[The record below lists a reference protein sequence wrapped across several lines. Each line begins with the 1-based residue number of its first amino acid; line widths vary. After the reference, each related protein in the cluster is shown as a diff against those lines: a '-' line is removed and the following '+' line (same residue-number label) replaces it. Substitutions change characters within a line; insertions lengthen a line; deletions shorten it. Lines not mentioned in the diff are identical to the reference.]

1 MAIGSLSSLG
11 LGSKVLN
18 YDVID
23 KLKDADEKA
32 LIAPLDKKMEQN
44 VEKQKALVE
53 IKTLLS
59 ALKGPVKTLSDYS
72 TYISRKSNVT
82 GDALSASVGAGV
94 PIQDIKVDV
103 QNLAQGDI
111 NELGAKFSSRDDIFS
126 QVDTTL
132 KFYTQNKDYAVDIK
146 AGMTLGD
153 VAQSI
158 TDATNGEVM
167 GIVMKTGG
175 NDPYQL
181 MVNTKNT
188 GEDNRIYFGSHL
200 QSTLTNKNALSLGV
214 DGSGKSEV
222 SLNLKGAD
230 GNMHEVPIMLELP
243 ESASIKQKNTAIQKA
258 MEQAL
263 ENDPNFKDL
272 IANGDISIDT
282 LHGGDSLIIN
292 DRRGGNI
299 EVKGSKAKE
308 LGFLQTTTQESD
320 LLKSSRT
327 IKEGK
332 LEGVVSLNGQKLD
345 LSALTKESNTSEEN
359 TDAIIQAIN
368 SKEGL
373 NAFKNAEGK
382 LVINSKTGML
392 TIKGEDASGK
402 ASLKDLGLNAGMVQS
417 YEASQNTLFM
427 SKNLQKAS
435 DSEFTYNGVSIT
447 RPTNEVNDVIS
458 GVNITLEQTTE
469 PNKPAIISVSRDNQ
483 AIIDSLKEFVKAYN
497 ELIPKLDED
506 TRYDADTK
514 IAGIF
519 NGVGDIR
526 TIRSSLNNVFS
537 YSVHTDNGV
546 ESLMK
551 YGLSLDDK
559 GVMSLDEAKLSS
571 ALNSNP
577 KATQDFFYGSDSKD
591 MGGREIHQEGIFSKF
606 NQVIA
611 NLIDGGNAKLKI
623 YEDSLDR
630 DAKSLTK
637 DKENAQELLKTR
649 YNIMAERF
657 AAYDSQ
663 ISKAN
668 QKFNSVQ
675 MMIDQAA
682 AKKN

>member
-59 ALKGPVKTLSDYS
+59 SLKGPVKTLSDYS

-132 KFYTQNKDYAVDIK
+132 KFYTQNKDYAVNIK

-188 GEDNRIYFGSHL
+188 GEDNRVYFGSHL
-200 QSTLTNKNALSLGV
+200 QSTLTNKNALSLGI

-258 MEQAL
+258 IEQAL

-282 LHGGDSLIIN
+282 LHGGESLIIN

-299 EVKGSKAKE
+299 EIKGSKAKE

-332 LEGVVSLNGQKLD
+332 LEGVISLNGQKLD
-345 LSALTKESNTSEEN
+345 LKALTKESNTSEEN

-368 SKEGL
+368 AKEGL

-392 TIKGEDASGK
+392 TIKGEDALGK
-402 ASLKDLGLNAGMVQS
+402 ASLKDLGLSAGIMQS
-417 YEASQNTLFM
+417 YEASQDTLFRA
-427 SKNLQKAS
+427 KNLQKAS

-447 RPTNEVNDVIS
+447 RHTNEVNDVIS

-526 TIRSSLNNVFS
+526 AIRSSLNNVFS

>member
-132 KFYTQNKDYAVDIK
+132 KFYTQNKDYAVNIK

-258 MEQAL
+258 IEQAL

-282 LHGGDSLIIN
+282 LHGGESLIIN

-299 EVKGSKAKE
+299 EIKGSKAKE

-332 LEGVVSLNGQKLD
+332 LEGVISLNGQKLD
-345 LSALTKESNTSEEN
+345 LKALTKESNTSEEN

-392 TIKGEDASGK
+392 TIKGEDALGK
-402 ASLKDLGLNAGMVQS
+402 NSLKDLGLNAGMVQS
-417 YEASQNTLFM
+417 YEASQDTLFM

-447 RPTNEVNDVIS
+447 RPTNEVNDVIN

-526 TIRSSLNNVFS
+526 AIRSSLNNVFS

>member
-59 ALKGPVKTLSDYS
+59 SLKGPVKTLSDYS

-132 KFYTQNKDYAVDIK
+132 KFYTQNKDYAIDIK

-258 MEQAL
+258 IEQAL

-282 LHGGDSLIIN
+282 LHGGESLIIN

-308 LGFLQTTTQESD
+308 LGFLQTATQESD

-332 LEGVVSLNGQKLD
+332 LEGVISLNGQKLD
-345 LSALTKESNTSEEN
+345 LKALTKESNTSEEN

-368 SKEGL
+368 AKEGL

-392 TIKGEDASGK
+392 TIKGEDALGK
-402 ASLKDLGLNAGMVQS
+402 ASLKDLGLSTGMVQS
-417 YEASQNTLFM
+417 YEASQDTLFM

-435 DSEFTYNGVSIT
+435 DSAFTYNGVSIT

-483 AIIDSLKEFVKAYN
+483 AIIDSLTEFVKAYN

-526 TIRSSLNNVFS
+526 AIRSSLNNVFS

>member
-188 GEDNRIYFGSHL
+188 GEDNRVYFGSHL

-230 GNMHEVPIMLELP
+230 GNMHEVPIVLELP

-282 LHGGDSLIIN
+282 LHGGESLIIN

-332 LEGVVSLNGQKLD
+332 LEGVISLNGQKLD
-345 LSALTKESNTSEEN
+345 LKALTKESNTSEEN

-368 SKEGL
+368 AKEGL

-392 TIKGEDASGK
+392 TIKGEDALGK

-417 YEASQNTLFM
+417 YEASQGTLFM

>member
-188 GEDNRIYFGSHL
+188 GEDNRVYFGSHL

-243 ESASIKQKNTAIQKA
+243 ESTSIKQKNTAIQKA
-258 MEQAL
+258 IEQAL

-282 LHGGDSLIIN
+282 LHGGESLIIN

-299 EVKGSKAKE
+299 EIKGSKAKE
-308 LGFLQTTTQESD
+308 LGFLQTATQESD

-332 LEGVVSLNGQKLD
+332 LEGVISLNGQKLD
-345 LSALTKESNTSEEN
+345 LKALTKEGNTSEEN

-368 SKEGL
+368 AKEGL

-392 TIKGEDASGK
+392 TIKGEDALGK

-447 RPTNEVNDVIS
+447 RPTNEVNDVIN

>member
-200 QSTLTNKNALSLGV
+200 QSTLTNKNALSLGI
-214 DGSGKSEV
+214 DGSGKSEL

-258 MEQAL
+258 IEQAL
-263 ENDPNFKDL
+263 ENDPNFRDL

-282 LHGGDSLIIN
+282 LHGGESLIIN

-299 EVKGSKAKE
+299 EIKGSKAKE
-308 LGFLQTTTQESD
+308 LGFLQTATQESD

-332 LEGVVSLNGQKLD
+332 LEGVISLNGQKLD
-345 LSALTKESNTSEEN
+345 LKTLTKESNTSEEN

-368 SKEGL
+368 AKEGL
-373 NAFKNAEGK
+373 SAFKNAEGK

-392 TIKGEDASGK
+392 TIKGEDALGK
-402 ASLKDLGLNAGMVQS
+402 NSLKDLGLSAGMVQS
-417 YEASQNTLFM
+417 YEASQDTLFM

-447 RPTNEVNDVIS
+447 RPTNEVNDVIN

>member
-59 ALKGPVKTLSDYS
+59 SLKGPVKTLSDYS

-200 QSTLTNKNALSLGV
+200 QSTLTNKNALSLGL
-214 DGSGKSEV
+214 DGNGKSEL

-258 MEQAL
+258 IEQAL

-282 LHGGDSLIIN
+282 LHGGESLIIN

-299 EVKGSKAKE
+299 EIKGSKAKE

-332 LEGVVSLNGQKLD
+332 LEGVISLNGQKLD
-345 LSALTKESNTSEEN
+345 LKALTKESNTSEEN

-368 SKEGL
+368 AKEGL

-392 TIKGEDASGK
+392 TIKGEDALGK
-402 ASLKDLGLNAGMVQS
+402 NSLKDLGLSAGIMQS
-417 YEASQNTLFM
+417 YEASQDTLFK

-435 DSEFTYNGVSIT
+435 DSQFTYNGVSIT
-447 RPTNEVNDVIS
+447 RPTNEVNDVIN

-526 TIRSSLNNVFS
+526 AIRSSLNNVFS

>member
-188 GEDNRIYFGSHL
+188 GEDNRVYFGSHL

-258 MEQAL
+258 IEQAL

-282 LHGGDSLIIN
+282 LHGGESLIIN

-299 EVKGSKAKE
+299 EIKGSKAKE

-332 LEGVVSLNGQKLD
+332 LEGVISLNGQKLD
-345 LSALTKESNTSEEN
+345 LKALTKESNTSEEN

-373 NAFKNAEGK
+373 SAFKNAEGK

-392 TIKGEDASGK
+392 TIKGEDALGK
-402 ASLKDLGLNAGMVQS
+402 ASLKDLGLSAGMVQS
-417 YEASQNTLFM
+417 YEASQDTLFM

-447 RPTNEVNDVIS
+447 RPTNEVNDVIN

>member
-200 QSTLTNKNALSLGV
+200 QSTLTNKNTLSLGV
-214 DGSGKSEV
+214 DGSGKSEL

-230 GNMHEVPIMLELP
+230 GSMHEVPIMLELP

-282 LHGGDSLIIN
+282 LHGGESLIIN

-345 LSALTKESNTSEEN
+345 LKALTKESNTSEEN

-368 SKEGL
+368 AKEGL

-392 TIKGEDASGK
+392 TIKGEDALGK
-402 ASLKDLGLNAGMVQS
+402 NSLKDLGLNAGMVQS

-435 DSEFTYNGVSIT
+435 DSQFTYNGVSIT

-526 TIRSSLNNVFS
+526 AIRSSLNNVFS

>member
-132 KFYTQNKDYAVDIK
+132 KFYTQNKDYAVNIK

-258 MEQAL
+258 IEQAL

-282 LHGGDSLIIN
+282 LHGGESLIIN

-332 LEGVVSLNGQKLD
+332 LEGVISLNGQKLD
-345 LSALTKESNTSEEN
+345 LKALTKESNTSEEN

-368 SKEGL
+368 AKEGL

-392 TIKGEDASGK
+392 TIKGEDALGK
-402 ASLKDLGLNAGMVQS
+402 NSLKDLGLNAGMVQS
-417 YEASQNTLFM
+417 YEASQDTLFM

-526 TIRSSLNNVFS
+526 AIRSSLNNVFS

>member
-59 ALKGPVKTLSDYS
+59 SLKGPVKTLSDYS

-132 KFYTQNKDYAVDIK
+132 KFYTQNKDYAVSIK

-258 MEQAL
+258 IEQAL
-263 ENDPNFKDL
+263 ENNPNFKDL

-282 LHGGDSLIIN
+282 LHGGESLIIN

-299 EVKGSKAKE
+299 EIKGSKAKE
-308 LGFLQTTTQESD
+308 LGFLQTTTQGSD

-332 LEGVVSLNGQKLD
+332 LEGVISLNGQKLD
-345 LSALTKESNTSEEN
+345 LSTLTKASNTSEEN

-392 TIKGEDASGK
+392 TIKGEDALGK
-402 ASLKDLGLNAGMVQS
+402 NSLKDLGLSAGMVQS
-417 YEASQNTLFM
+417 YEASQDTLFM

-447 RPTNEVNDVIS
+447 RPTNEVNDVIN

>member
-59 ALKGPVKTLSDYS
+59 SLKGPVKTLSDYS

-132 KFYTQNKDYAVDIK
+132 KFYTQNKDYAVAIK

-258 MEQAL
+258 IEQAL

-282 LHGGDSLIIN
+282 LHGGESLIIN

-299 EVKGSKAKE
+299 EIKGSKAKE

-392 TIKGEDASGK
+392 TIKGEDALGK

-435 DSEFTYNGVSIT
+435 DSAFTYNGVSIT

-483 AIIDSLKEFVKAYN
+483 AIIDSLSEFVKAYN

-526 TIRSSLNNVFS
+526 AIRSSLNNVFS

-571 ALNSNP
+571 ALNANP

>member
-132 KFYTQNKDYAVDIK
+132 KFYTQNKDYAVSIK

-188 GEDNRIYFGSHL
+188 GEDNRVYFGSHL

-214 DGSGKSEV
+214 DGSAKSEL

-258 MEQAL
+258 IEQAL

-282 LHGGDSLIIN
+282 LHGGESLIIN

-299 EVKGSKAKE
+299 EIKGSKAKE

-332 LEGVVSLNGQKLD
+332 LEGVISLNGQKLD
-345 LSALTKESNTSEEN
+345 LKALTKEGNTSEEN

-368 SKEGL
+368 AKEGL

-392 TIKGEDASGK
+392 TIKGEDALGK
-402 ASLKDLGLNAGMVQS
+402 ASLKDLGLSAGMVQS

-435 DSEFTYNGVSIT
+435 DSQFTYNGVSIT

-526 TIRSSLNNVFS
+526 AIRSSLNNVFS

>member
-59 ALKGPVKTLSDYS
+59 SLKGPVKTLSDYS

-132 KFYTQNKDYAVDIK
+132 KFYTQNKDYAVNIK

-258 MEQAL
+258 IEQAL

-282 LHGGDSLIIN
+282 LHGGESLIIN

-345 LSALTKESNTSEEN
+345 LSTLTKESNTSEEN

-368 SKEGL
+368 AKEGL

-392 TIKGEDASGK
+392 TIKGEDALGK
-402 ASLKDLGLNAGMVQS
+402 NSLKDLGLSAGMVQS
-417 YEASQNTLFM
+417 YEASQDTLFRA
-427 SKNLQKAS
+427 KNLQKAS

-447 RPTNEVNDVIS
+447 RPTNEVNDVIN

-483 AIIDSLKEFVKAYN
+483 AIIDSLTEFVKAYN

-526 TIRSSLNNVFS
+526 AIRSSLNNVFS

>member
-188 GEDNRIYFGSHL
+188 GEDNRVYFGSHL
-200 QSTLTNKNALSLGV
+200 QSTLTNKNALSLGL
-214 DGSGKSEV
+214 DGAGKSEL

-258 MEQAL
+258 IEQAL

-282 LHGGDSLIIN
+282 LHGGESLIIN

-299 EVKGSKAKE
+299 EIKGSKAKE
-308 LGFLQTTTQESD
+308 LGFLQTATQESD

-332 LEGVVSLNGQKLD
+332 LEGVISLNGQKLD
-345 LSALTKESNTSEEN
+345 LKALTKEGNTSEEN

-373 NAFKNAEGK
+373 SAFKNAEGK

-392 TIKGEDASGK
+392 TIKGEDALGK
-402 ASLKDLGLNAGMVQS
+402 NSLKDLGLSAGMVQS
-417 YEASQNTLFM
+417 YEASQDTLFM

-526 TIRSSLNNVFS
+526 AIRSSLNNVFS

>member
-258 MEQAL
+258 IEQAL

-282 LHGGDSLIIN
+282 LHGGESLIIN

-299 EVKGSKAKE
+299 EIKGSKAKE
-308 LGFLQTTTQESD
+308 LGFLQTATQESD

-332 LEGVVSLNGQKLD
+332 LEGVISLNGQKLD

-368 SKEGL
+368 AKEGL

-392 TIKGEDASGK
+392 TIKGEDALGK
-402 ASLKDLGLNAGMVQS
+402 ASLKDLGLSAGMVQS
-417 YEASQNTLFM
+417 YEASQDTLFRA
-427 SKNLQKAS
+427 KNLQKAS

-447 RPTNEVNDVIS
+447 RPTNEVNDVIN

-483 AIIDSLKEFVKAYN
+483 AIIDSLTEFVKAYN

-526 TIRSSLNNVFS
+526 AIRSSLNNVFS
-537 YSVHTDNGV
+537 YSVHTDSRV

>member
-132 KFYTQNKDYAVDIK
+132 KFYTQNKDYAVNIK

-200 QSTLTNKNALSLGV
+200 QSTLTNKNALSLGL

-258 MEQAL
+258 IEQAL

-299 EVKGSKAKE
+299 EIKGSKAKE

-332 LEGVVSLNGQKLD
+332 LEGVISLNGQKLD
-345 LSALTKESNTSEEN
+345 LKALTKESNTSEEN

-373 NAFKNAEGK
+373 SAFKNAEGK

-392 TIKGEDASGK
+392 TIKGEDALGK

-417 YEASQNTLFM
+417 YEASQDTLFM

-447 RPTNEVNDVIS
+447 RPTNEVNDVIN

>member
-214 DGSGKSEV
+214 DGSAKSEV

-282 LHGGDSLIIN
+282 LHGGESLIIN

-332 LEGVVSLNGQKLD
+332 LEGVISLNGQKLD
-345 LSALTKESNTSEEN
+345 LKALTKESNTSEEN

-373 NAFKNAEGK
+373 SAFKNAEGK

-402 ASLKDLGLNAGMVQS
+402 ASLKDLGLNAGIMQS
-417 YEASQNTLFM
+417 YEASQDTLFM

-611 NLIDGGNAKLKI
+611 NLIDGGSAKLKI

>member
-94 PIQDIKVDV
+94 PIQDVKVDV

-188 GEDNRIYFGSHL
+188 GEDNRVYFGSHL

-214 DGSGKSEV
+214 DGSGKSEL

-282 LHGGDSLIIN
+282 LHGGESLIIN

-299 EVKGSKAKE
+299 EIKGSKAKE
-308 LGFLQTTTQESD
+308 LGFLQTATQESD

-332 LEGVVSLNGQKLD
+332 LEGVISLNGQKLD
-345 LSALTKESNTSEEN
+345 LKALTKESNTSEEN

-368 SKEGL
+368 AKEGL

-392 TIKGEDASGK
+392 TIKGEDALGK
-402 ASLKDLGLNAGMVQS
+402 NSLKDLGLNAGMVQS
-417 YEASQNTLFM
+417 YEASQGTLFM

-447 RPTNEVNDVIS
+447 RPTNEVNDVIN

-526 TIRSSLNNVFS
+526 AIRSSLNNVFS

>member
-132 KFYTQNKDYAVDIK
+132 KFYTQNKDYAVNIK

-243 ESASIKQKNTAIQKA
+243 ESTSIKQKNTAIQKA
-258 MEQAL
+258 IEQAL

-282 LHGGDSLIIN
+282 LHGGESLIIN
-292 DRRGGNI
+292 DRRGGSI

-332 LEGVVSLNGQKLD
+332 LEGVISLNGQKLD
-345 LSALTKESNTSEEN
+345 LKTLTKEGNTSEEN

-368 SKEGL
+368 AKEGL
-373 NAFKNAEGK
+373 SAFKNAEGK

-392 TIKGEDASGK
+392 TIKGEDALGK

-435 DSEFTYNGVSIT
+435 DSAFTYNGVSIT
-447 RPTNEVNDVIS
+447 RPTNEINDVIS

>member
-59 ALKGPVKTLSDYS
+59 SLKGPVKTLSDYS

-188 GEDNRIYFGSHL
+188 GEDNRVYFGSHL
-200 QSTLTNKNALSLGV
+200 QSTLTNKNALSLGL
-214 DGSGKSEV
+214 DGAGKSEL

-243 ESASIKQKNTAIQKA
+243 ESASVKQKNTAIQKA
-258 MEQAL
+258 IEQAL

-282 LHGGDSLIIN
+282 LHGGESLIIN

-299 EVKGSKAKE
+299 EIKGSKAKE

-332 LEGVVSLNGQKLD
+332 LEGVISLNGQKLD
-345 LSALTKESNTSEEN
+345 LKALTKEGNTSEEN

-368 SKEGL
+368 AKEGL

-392 TIKGEDASGK
+392 TIKGEDALGK
-402 ASLKDLGLNAGMVQS
+402 ASLKDLGLNAGIMQS
-417 YEASQNTLFM
+417 YEASQNTLFRA
-427 SKNLQKAS
+427 KNLQKAS
-435 DSEFTYNGVSIT
+435 DSQFTYNGVSIT
-447 RPTNEVNDVIS
+447 RPTNEVNDVIN

-469 PNKPAIISVSRDNQ
+469 PNKPAIISVIRDNQ

>member
-132 KFYTQNKDYAVDIK
+132 KFYTQNKDYAIDIK

-200 QSTLTNKNALSLGV
+200 QSTLTNKNALSLGI
-214 DGSGKSEV
+214 DGSGKSEL

-258 MEQAL
+258 IEQAL

-282 LHGGDSLIIN
+282 LHGGESLIIN

-332 LEGVVSLNGQKLD
+332 LEGVISLNGQKLD
-345 LSALTKESNTSEEN
+345 LKALTKEGNTSEEN

-368 SKEGL
+368 AKEGL

-392 TIKGEDASGK
+392 TIKGEDALGK
-402 ASLKDLGLNAGMVQS
+402 NSLKDLGLNAGMVQS

-526 TIRSSLNNVFS
+526 AIRSSLNNVFS

>member
-59 ALKGPVKTLSDYS
+59 SLKGPVKTLSDYS

-282 LHGGDSLIIN
+282 LHGGESLIIN

-299 EVKGSKAKE
+299 EIKGSKAKE
-308 LGFLQTTTQESD
+308 LGFLQTATQESD

-345 LSALTKESNTSEEN
+345 LKALTKESNTSEEN

-392 TIKGEDASGK
+392 TIKGEDALGK
-402 ASLKDLGLNAGMVQS
+402 NSLKDLGLNAGMVQS

-447 RPTNEVNDVIS
+447 RPTNEINDVIS

>member
-59 ALKGPVKTLSDYS
+59 SLKGPVKTLSDYS

-214 DGSGKSEV
+214 DRSGKSEV

-230 GNMHEVPIMLELP
+230 GNMHEVPIMLKLP

-258 MEQAL
+258 IEQAL

-282 LHGGDSLIIN
+282 LHGGESLIIN

-299 EVKGSKAKE
+299 EIKGSKAKE
-308 LGFLQTTTQESD
+308 LGFLQTATQESD

-332 LEGVVSLNGQKLD
+332 LEGVISLNGQKLD
-345 LSALTKESNTSEEN
+345 LKALTKESNTSEEN
-359 TDAIIQAIN
+359 TDAIVQAIN
-368 SKEGL
+368 TKEGL
-373 NAFKNAEGK
+373 SAFKNAEGK

-392 TIKGEDASGK
+392 TIKGEDALGK
-402 ASLKDLGLNAGMVQS
+402 DSLKDLGLNAGMVQS

-435 DSEFTYNGVSIT
+435 DSTFTYNGVSIT

-483 AIIDSLKEFVKAYN
+483 AIIDSLTEFVKAYN

-526 TIRSSLNNVFS
+526 AIRSSLNNVFS

>member
-111 NELGAKFSSRDDIFS
+111 NELGTKFSSRDDIFS

-132 KFYTQNKDYAVDIK
+132 KFYTQNKDYAVNIK

-158 TDATNGEVM
+158 TDATNGEMM

-258 MEQAL
+258 IEQAL

-282 LHGGDSLIIN
+282 LHGGESLIIN

-299 EVKGSKAKE
+299 EIKGSKAKE

-332 LEGVVSLNGQKLD
+332 LEGVISLNGQKLD
-345 LSALTKESNTSEEN
+345 LKALTKESNTSEEN

-392 TIKGEDASGK
+392 TIKGEDALGK
-402 ASLKDLGLNAGMVQS
+402 NSLKDLGLNAGMVQS
-417 YEASQNTLFM
+417 YEASQDTLFM

-447 RPTNEVNDVIS
+447 RPTNEVNDVIN

-526 TIRSSLNNVFS
+526 AIRSSLNNVFS

>member
-59 ALKGPVKTLSDYS
+59 SLKGPVKTLSDYS
-72 TYISRKSNVT
+72 TYISRKSNIT

-188 GEDNRIYFGSHL
+188 GEDNRVYFGSHL
-200 QSTLTNKNALSLGV
+200 QSTLTNKNALSLGL
-214 DGSGKSEV
+214 DGAGKSEL

-230 GNMHEVPIMLELP
+230 GSMHEVPIMLEFP

-282 LHGGDSLIIN
+282 LHGGESLIIN

-320 LLKSSRT
+320 LLKSART

-332 LEGVVSLNGQKLD
+332 LEGVISLNGQKLD
-345 LSALTKESNTSEEN
+345 LKALTKESNTSEEN

-373 NAFKNAEGK
+373 SAFKNAEGK

-392 TIKGEDASGK
+392 TIKGEDALGK
-402 ASLKDLGLNAGMVQS
+402 NSLKDLGLNAGMVQS

-447 RPTNEVNDVIS
+447 RPTNEVNDVIN

>member
-282 LHGGDSLIIN
+282 LHGGESLIIN

-332 LEGVVSLNGQKLD
+332 LEGVISLNGQKLD
-345 LSALTKESNTSEEN
+345 LKALTKEGNTSEEN
-359 TDAIIQAIN
+359 TDAIVQAIN
-368 SKEGL
+368 AKEGL

-392 TIKGEDASGK
+392 TIKGEDALGK
-402 ASLKDLGLNAGMVQS
+402 NSLKDLGLSAGMVQS

-447 RPTNEVNDVIS
+447 RPTNEVNDVIN

>member
-132 KFYTQNKDYAVDIK
+132 KFYTQNKDYAVNIK

-188 GEDNRIYFGSHL
+188 GEDNRVYFGSHL

-258 MEQAL
+258 IEQAL

-282 LHGGDSLIIN
+282 LHGGESLIIN

-299 EVKGSKAKE
+299 EIKGSKAKE

-332 LEGVVSLNGQKLD
+332 LEGVISLNGQKLD
-345 LSALTKESNTSEEN
+345 LKALTKEGNTSEEN

-368 SKEGL
+368 AKEGL

-392 TIKGEDASGK
+392 TIKGEDALGK
-402 ASLKDLGLNAGMVQS
+402 ASLKDLGLSAGMVQS

-447 RPTNEVNDVIS
+447 RPTNEVNDVIN

-559 GVMSLDEAKLSS
+559 GVMSLDETKLSS

-591 MGGREIHQEGIFSKF
+591 MGGREIYQEGIFSKF

>member
-111 NELGAKFSSRDDIFS
+111 NELGAKFSSRDDVFS

-188 GEDNRIYFGSHL
+188 GEDNRIYFGSYL
-200 QSTLTNKNALSLGV
+200 QSTLANKNALSLGL
-214 DGSGKSEV
+214 DGAGKSEL

-230 GNMHEVPIMLELP
+230 GNMHEVPIMLELH
-243 ESASIKQKNTAIQKA
+243 ESTSIKQKNTAIQKA
-258 MEQAL
+258 IEQAL

-282 LHGGDSLIIN
+282 LHGGESLIIN

-299 EVKGSKAKE
+299 EIKGSKAKE

-332 LEGVVSLNGQKLD
+332 LEGVISLNGQKLD

-392 TIKGEDASGK
+392 TIKGEDALGK

-435 DSEFTYNGVSIT
+435 DSAFTYNGVSIT
-447 RPTNEVNDVIS
+447 RPTNEVNDVIN

-526 TIRSSLNNVFS
+526 AIRSSLNNVFS

>member
-59 ALKGPVKTLSDYS
+59 SLKGPVKTLSDYS

-146 AGMTLGD
+146 SGMTLGD

-188 GEDNRIYFGSHL
+188 GEDNRVYFGSHL
-200 QSTLTNKNALSLGV
+200 QSTLTNKNALSLGL
-214 DGSGKSEV
+214 DGSGKSEL

-258 MEQAL
+258 IEQAL

-282 LHGGDSLIIN
+282 LHGGESLIIN

-299 EVKGSKAKE
+299 EIKGSKAKE

-332 LEGVVSLNGQKLD
+332 LEGVISLNGQKLD
-345 LSALTKESNTSEEN
+345 LKALTKEGNTSEQN

-368 SKEGL
+368 AKEGL

-392 TIKGEDASGK
+392 TIKGEDALGK
-402 ASLKDLGLNAGMVQS
+402 DSLKDLGLSAGMVQS
-417 YEASQNTLFM
+417 YEASQDTLFM

-435 DSEFTYNGVSIT
+435 DSQFTYNGVSIT

-559 GVMSLDEAKLSS
+559 GVMSLDESKLSS

>member
-59 ALKGPVKTLSDYS
+59 SLKGPVKTLSDYS
-72 TYISRKSNVT
+72 TYISRKSSVT

-132 KFYTQNKDYAVDIK
+132 KFYTQNKDYAVNIK

-188 GEDNRIYFGSHL
+188 GEDNRIYFGSYL

-230 GNMHEVPIMLELP
+230 GSMHEVPIMLELP

-258 MEQAL
+258 IEQAL

-282 LHGGDSLIIN
+282 LHGGESLIIS

-299 EVKGSKAKE
+299 EIKGSKAKE

-320 LLKSSRT
+320 LLKSSCT

-345 LSALTKESNTSEEN
+345 LSALTKESNTSKEN
-359 TDAIIQAIN
+359 TDAIVQAIN
-368 SKEGL
+368 AKEGL

-392 TIKGEDASGK
+392 AIKGEDALGK
-402 ASLKDLGLNAGMVQS
+402 ANLKDLGLNAGMVQS
-417 YEASQNTLFM
+417 YEASQGTLFM

-435 DSEFTYNGVSIT
+435 DSAFTYNGVSIT

-483 AIIDSLKEFVKAYN
+483 AIIDSLTEFVKAYN

-526 TIRSSLNNVFS
+526 AIRSSLNNVFS
-537 YSVHTDNGV
+537 YSVHTDNRI

>member
-59 ALKGPVKTLSDYS
+59 SLKGPVKTLSDYS

-82 GDALSASVGAGV
+82 GDALSASVEAGV

-132 KFYTQNKDYAVDIK
+132 KFYTQNKDYAIDIK

-200 QSTLTNKNALSLGV
+200 QSTLTNKNALSLGL
-214 DGSGKSEV
+214 DGNGKSEL

-282 LHGGDSLIIN
+282 LHGGESLIIN

-299 EVKGSKAKE
+299 EIKGSKAKE

-332 LEGVVSLNGQKLD
+332 LEGVISLNGQKLD
-345 LSALTKESNTSEEN
+345 LKALTKEGNTSEEN

-368 SKEGL
+368 AKEGL

-392 TIKGEDASGK
+392 TIKGEDALGK
-402 ASLKDLGLNAGMVQS
+402 NSLKDLGLSAGMVQS
-417 YEASQNTLFM
+417 YEASQDTLFK

-435 DSEFTYNGVSIT
+435 DSQFTYNGVSIT

>member
-188 GEDNRIYFGSHL
+188 GEDNRVYFGSHL

-230 GNMHEVPIMLELP
+230 GNMHEVPIVLELP

-282 LHGGDSLIIN
+282 LHGGESLIIN

-299 EVKGSKAKE
+299 EIKGSKAKE
-308 LGFLQTTTQESD
+308 LGFLQTATQESD

-332 LEGVVSLNGQKLD
+332 LEGVISLNGQKLD
-345 LSALTKESNTSEEN
+345 LKALTKEGNTSEQN

-368 SKEGL
+368 AKEGL

-392 TIKGEDASGK
+392 TIKGEDALGK
-402 ASLKDLGLNAGMVQS
+402 NSLKDLGLNAGMVQS
-417 YEASQNTLFM
+417 YEASQDTLFM

-447 RPTNEVNDVIS
+447 RPTNEVNDVIN

-526 TIRSSLNNVFS
+526 AIRSSLNNVFS

>member
-214 DGSGKSEV
+214 DGSGKSEL

-258 MEQAL
+258 IEQAL

-282 LHGGDSLIIN
+282 LHGGESLIIN

-299 EVKGSKAKE
+299 EIKGSKAKE
-308 LGFLQTTTQESD
+308 LGFLQTATQESD

-345 LSALTKESNTSEEN
+345 LKALTKEGNTSEEN

-368 SKEGL
+368 AKEGL

-392 TIKGEDASGK
+392 TIKGEDALGK
-402 ASLKDLGLNAGMVQS
+402 NSLKDLGLNAGMVQS
-417 YEASQNTLFM
+417 YEASQDTLFM

-447 RPTNEVNDVIS
+447 RPTNEVNDVIN

-526 TIRSSLNNVFS
+526 AIRSSLNNVFS

>member
-282 LHGGDSLIIN
+282 LHGGESLIIN

-345 LSALTKESNTSEEN
+345 LKALTKESNTSEEN

-368 SKEGL
+368 TKEGL
-373 NAFKNAEGK
+373 SAFKNAEGK

-392 TIKGEDASGK
+392 TIKGEDALGK
-402 ASLKDLGLNAGMVQS
+402 NSLKDLGLNAGMVQS

-447 RPTNEVNDVIS
+447 RPTNEVNDVIN

-611 NLIDGGNAKLKI
+611 NLIDEGNAKLKI

>member
-132 KFYTQNKDYAVDIK
+132 KFYTQNKDYAVNIK
-146 AGMTLGD
+146 AGITLGD

-200 QSTLTNKNALSLGV
+200 QSTLTNKNALSLEI
-214 DGSGKSEV
+214 DGSGKSEL

-258 MEQAL
+258 IEQAL

-282 LHGGDSLIIN
+282 LHGGESLIIN

-299 EVKGSKAKE
+299 EIKGSKAKE
-308 LGFLQTTTQESD
+308 LGFLQTATQESD

-332 LEGVVSLNGQKLD
+332 LEGVISLNGQKLD
-345 LSALTKESNTSEEN
+345 LKALTKEGNTSEEN

-368 SKEGL
+368 AKEGL

-392 TIKGEDASGK
+392 TIKGEDALGK

-417 YEASQNTLFM
+417 YEASQDTLFM

-469 PNKPAIISVSRDNQ
+469 PNKPAIISVSRDDQ

>member
-59 ALKGPVKTLSDYS
+59 SLKGPVKTLSDYS

-230 GNMHEVPIMLELP
+230 GNMHEVPIVLELP

-258 MEQAL
+258 IEQAL

-282 LHGGDSLIIN
+282 LHGGESLIIN

-299 EVKGSKAKE
+299 EIKGSKAKE
-308 LGFLQTTTQESD
+308 LGFLQTATQGSD

-332 LEGVVSLNGQKLD
+332 LEGVISLNGQKLD

-368 SKEGL
+368 AKEGL

-392 TIKGEDASGK
+392 TIKGEDALGK
-402 ASLKDLGLNAGMVQS
+402 ASLKDLGLSAGMVQS
-417 YEASQNTLFM
+417 YEASQDTLFRA
-427 SKNLQKAS
+427 KNLQKAS
-435 DSEFTYNGVSIT
+435 DSAFTYNGVSIT

>member
-200 QSTLTNKNALSLGV
+200 QSTLTNKNALSLGL
-214 DGSGKSEV
+214 DGSGKSEL

-230 GNMHEVPIMLELP
+230 GNMHEVPIMLEIP

-258 MEQAL
+258 IEQAL

-282 LHGGDSLIIN
+282 LHGGESLIIN

-299 EVKGSKAKE
+299 EIKGSKAKE
-308 LGFLQTTTQESD
+308 LGFLQTATQESD

-345 LSALTKESNTSEEN
+345 LKALTKEGNTSEEN

-392 TIKGEDASGK
+392 TIKGEDALGK

-417 YEASQNTLFM
+417 YEASQDTLFM

-435 DSEFTYNGVSIT
+435 DSQFTYNGVSIT

>member
-59 ALKGPVKTLSDYS
+59 SLKGPVKTLSDYS

-132 KFYTQNKDYAVDIK
+132 KFYTQNKDYAVNIK
-146 AGMTLGD
+146 AGITLGD

-230 GNMHEVPIMLELP
+230 GSMHEVPIMLELP

-258 MEQAL
+258 IEQAL

-282 LHGGDSLIIN
+282 LHGGESLIIN

-299 EVKGSKAKE
+299 EIKGSKAKE

-359 TDAIIQAIN
+359 TDAIVQAIN
-368 SKEGL
+368 SKEAL

-392 TIKGEDASGK
+392 TIKGEDALGK

-417 YEASQNTLFM
+417 YEASQDTLFRA
-427 SKNLQKAS
+427 KNLQKAS
-435 DSEFTYNGVSIT
+435 DSAFTYNGVSIT
-447 RPTNEVNDVIS
+447 RPTNEINDVIS

-483 AIIDSLKEFVKAYN
+483 AIIDSLTEFVKAYN

-537 YSVHTDNGV
+537 YSVHTDSGV

>member
-214 DGSGKSEV
+214 DGSGKNEL

-282 LHGGDSLIIN
+282 LHGGESLIIN

-299 EVKGSKAKE
+299 EIKGSKAKE

-332 LEGVVSLNGQKLD
+332 LEGVISLNGQKLD
-345 LSALTKESNTSEEN
+345 LKALTKEGNTSEQN

-392 TIKGEDASGK
+392 TIKGEDALGK
-402 ASLKDLGLNAGMVQS
+402 NSLKDLGLNAGMVQS
-417 YEASQNTLFM
+417 YEASQDTLFK

-526 TIRSSLNNVFS
+526 AIRSSLNNVFS